1 MNVTPPWLIEFY
13 ESEEGGCPVREFL
26 DGLDKRRRAKLLAIV
41 KLLEEEGPTLPFP
54 YSSQVRGKLRELRAH
69 YGREI
74 YRVLYF
80 GAPNRT
86 FVLLHALEKRTE
98 KLPERDISVAETRM
112 EQHLEKLKDN

>member
-1 MNVTPPWLIEFY
+1 M
-13 ESEEGGCPVREFL
+13 REFL
-26 DGLDKRRRAKLLAIV
+26 DGLDKRCRAKLLAII

-54 YSSQVRGKLRELRAH
+54 YSSRVRGKFRELRAH

-98 KLPERDISVAETRM
+98 KLPARDVNVAETRM
-112 EQHLEKLKDN
+112 RRYLEQLENN